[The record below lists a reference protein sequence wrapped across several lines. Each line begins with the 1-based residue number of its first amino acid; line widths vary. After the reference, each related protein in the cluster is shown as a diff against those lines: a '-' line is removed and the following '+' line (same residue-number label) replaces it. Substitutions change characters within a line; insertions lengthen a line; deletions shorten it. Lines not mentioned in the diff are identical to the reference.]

1 MTPPTLLSEEQL
13 VIQAIQILV
22 EKLGILETERFLA
35 LKTQGRI
42 DSIQRHH
49 LWQENLDKETF
60 FNDVFSNNTFA
71 KFNDNEQLE

>member
-1 MTPPTLLSEEQL
+1 MTQQTFLSEEQL
-13 VIQAIQILV
+13 VTQAIQILV

-49 LWQENLDKETF
+49 LWQDHLDKETF
-60 FNDVFSNNTFA
+60 FNDVFSSS
-71 KFNDNEQLE
+71 